1 MLNCAHQCNRPAL
14 CCLAGCHR
22 SFQTTR
28 NYFKLRINSW
38 ALLVPLATKRMKAC
52 RAFLRPVANSRCLAM
67 LALKYAGLDGDPT
80 IGGTCGKP
88 AINDEVF
95 AGDESGA

>member
-1 MLNCAHQCNRPAL
+1 MQLPGTLLFSRLSQVISDHK
-14 CCLAGCHR
+14 
-22 SFQTTR
+22 

-38 ALLVPLATKRMKAC
+38 ALLAPLATKHMKAC
-52 RAFLRPVANSRCLAM
+52 RAFLRPVTNSRCLAM

-88 AINDEVF
+88 AINDKVF